1 MVNNAGVD
9 AVTPILEIDEDEL
22 SKLFNINV
30 FGTLFGIQAA
40 ANQFIKQKVKV
51 KSSTHV
57 VLQDMNLMKY
67 SALTQQQNTQ
77 YVPLLKQL
85 LKELADKGITVNAY
99 CPGVAKT
106 EMWDRIDEEMVKLD
120 DSLEIGDAFEAFSSE
135 IKLGRYQEPSDVAN
149 LVSFLASNDSDYI
162 TGQSILTDGGLVYR

>member
-1 MVNNAGVD
+1 MSKTAIITGSAGGLGKGIAERLANDGFNIVLQDINEALLLETEKEFKEKGYQAVAFKSDVSKKKEQEELVQFAVTEFGQLDVMVNNAGVD

-30 FGTLFGIQAA
+30 FGTLLLT
-40 ANQFIKQKVKV
+40 NLLNKKVKV
-51 KSSTHV
+51 KLSTHV

-85 LKELADKGITVNAY
+85 LKN
-99 CPGVAKT
+99 
-106 EMWDRIDEEMVKLD
+106 
-120 DSLEIGDAFEAFSSE
+120 
-135 IKLGRYQEPSDVAN
+135 
-149 LVSFLASNDSDYI
+149 
-162 TGQSILTDGGLVYR
+162 

>member
-1 MVNNAGVD
+1 MSKTAIITGSAGGLGKGIAERLANDGFNVVLQDINEALLLETEKEFKEKGYQAVAFKSDVSKKKEQEELVQFAVTEFGQLDVMVNNAGVD

-85 LKELADKGITVNAY
+85 LKN
-99 CPGVAKT
+99 
-106 EMWDRIDEEMVKLD
+106 
-120 DSLEIGDAFEAFSSE
+120 
-135 IKLGRYQEPSDVAN
+135 
-149 LVSFLASNDSDYI
+149 
-162 TGQSILTDGGLVYR
+162 

>member
-1 MVNNAGVD
+1 MSKTAIITGSAGGLGKGIAERLANDGFNVVLQDINEALLLETEKEFKEKGYQAVAFKSDVSKKKEQEELVQFAVTEFGQLDVMVNNAGVD

-51 KSSTHV
+51 KLSTHV

-67 SALTQQQNTQ
+67 SALTQQQNTL
-77 YVPLLKQL
+77 YVPSLKQL
-85 LKELADKGITVNAY
+85 LKN
-99 CPGVAKT
+99 
-106 EMWDRIDEEMVKLD
+106 
-120 DSLEIGDAFEAFSSE
+120 
-135 IKLGRYQEPSDVAN
+135 
-149 LVSFLASNDSDYI
+149 
-162 TGQSILTDGGLVYR
+162 

>member
-1 MVNNAGVD
+1 MSKTAIITGSAGGLGKGIAERLANDGFNIVLQDINEALLLETEKEFKEKGYQAVAFKSDVSKKKEQEELVQFAVTEFGQLDVMVNNAGVD

-30 FGTLFGIQAA
+30 FGTLLLT
-40 ANQFIKQKVKV
+40 NLLNKKVKV

-85 LKELADKGITVNAY
+85 LKN
-99 CPGVAKT
+99 
-106 EMWDRIDEEMVKLD
+106 
-120 DSLEIGDAFEAFSSE
+120 
-135 IKLGRYQEPSDVAN
+135 
-149 LVSFLASNDSDYI
+149 
-162 TGQSILTDGGLVYR
+162 